1 MMVKVKTYRKLN
13 REPTYLQRFVK
24 SYKRKSNNSPQQ
36 VKEYIQRYKSPR
48 GRIGNVTSDNIT
60 KHSQTMWLMDKRGH
74 FVGRA
79 NYGGKTRAR
88 NISKF
93 GYDYTTVIRD
103 AKRYKRVLGRTSE

>member
-1 MMVKVKTYRKLN
+1 
-13 REPTYLQRFVK
+13 
-24 SYKRKSNNSPQQ
+24 
-36 VKEYIQRYKSPR
+36 
-48 GRIGNVTSDNIT
+48 
-60 KHSQTMWLMDKRGH
+60 MWLMDKRGH

-79 NYGGKTRAR
+79 NYEGKTRAR